1 VLELPR
7 ATYYDLRDRAPSA
20 RDRRDEQLL
29 GWVRDVHARSRG
41 TYGAPRVHADLR
53 LGAGVACGRKRIA
66 RLMAAAGLAGIS
78 HHRKRTG
85 TRPLPAP
92 HEDLVRRRFVAD
104 GPDRLWCTD
113 ITEHPTAE
121 GKVYCAA
128 VIDVWSRWI
137 VGWSIADHIR
147 TELVVDALQMATWQR
162 RPAGTVVHSDRGSQF
177 TSWTFGHRLREAGL
191 LGSMGRVASSVDNGL
206 MESFW
211 STMQRELLDRRTWT
225 TRAELG
231 SAIFEWIEGFYNPTR
246 RATPPW
252 ATTPQRTTRS
262 CTRPRSPR
270 RPDHPPELS
279 GEPGQAPVDQRRRDR
294 LSPSPH
300 PTNPT
305 PRGRLRGASRPGRGR
320 DGRASYHAVRTSSP
334 DPDRG
339 R

>member
-1 VLELPR
+1 MLELPR

-121 GKVYCAA
+121 GNVYCAA
-128 VIDVWSRWI
+128 VIDVWSRRI

-162 RPAGTVVHSDRGSQF
+162 RPTTATVVHSDRGSQF

-246 RATPPW
+246 RHSALGYHSPADYETINT
-252 ATTPQRTTRS
+252 AAALTT
-262 CTRPRSPR
+262 
-270 RPDHPPELS
+270 
-279 GEPGQAPVDQRRRDR
+279 A
-294 LSPSPH
+294 
-300 PTNPT
+300 
-305 PRGRLRGASRPGRGR
+305 A
-320 DGRASYHAVRTSSP
+320 
-334 DPDRG
+334 
-339 R
+339 